1 MTDTITPARRHGPVS
16 KALEL
21 ELRDLIGQHDI
32 VIWLDAG
39 SIYTDFVDSLALMHA
54 DGKLPYAV
62 HAFRGS
68 HLQLLFDLRM
78 VSSSPSRHPMVVHM
92 PGFNRDS
99 VKQTPILEL
108 YLAGRSFEKR
118 YSTLVTE
125 AATGN
130 VTPEQ
135 IKAFLSD
142 GETSIATADE
152 WLADML
158 RSGGNSIAAQLH
170 TLSPESLLDDLLS
183 ATPMPDSVADRV
195 DDGTDLKPVWNRL
208 GATLGLPEEWRSDLL
223 RESQRNETEIGA
235 KDIAFTAAAWAM
247 AVEYVDDLDRDPV
260 DPKLAGAAGLSTAL
274 KQACRSVA
282 SHLRGKHVKFYLR
295 TANETENFLEVEKQS
310 ATAEDLGQVDTFEFE
325 EQEIF
330 NGTLAAIN
338 EKKWDLAQTWANRRL
353 DGRSFWLQEDPQRE
367 SSWRLL
373 LSAAVLGAAIE
384 KAGPSLGEFH
394 SLTDA
399 IEIYIANGAAVDR
412 AHRQMEQQR
421 RSLLFPS
428 LPRYYDVRQ
437 PLDAMRSLWRDW
449 ADAWAIEFNQFCQSY
464 GFLPDPEYRQRDFF
478 DDIVVPLCKN
488 GDAVAVFAVDA
499 FRFEMATELMDEFE
513 SAKATTVHLNG
524 RLAELPTVTSV
535 GMNALAPVNHK
546 GKMTPD
552 VKNGSVRS
560 FHSGQFQ
567 VKDPASRKRAM
578 HEKVGGRT
586 CPMLTLQEI
595 SGLDKKQLRRKI
607 AGAKLIYVH
616 SQEIDDAGEKDLG
629 AVVFDYAMQSI
640 RAAWQL
646 LREAGVK
653 QFVLT
658 ADHGFLLRDG
668 LSEVQSHGRK
678 VDPRRRHVLRP
689 PSADHEGEARVP
701 LSDLGYE
708 GCDQHLFFPMGTAAF
723 DIGNKS
729 LNYLH
734 GGNSLQERLIPV
746 VTISHRVAVGGQ
758 NERYEFTDVMRKE
771 AVADMH
777 CVTATLTPVSEQ
789 ASLGFVEGL
798 KLTASLRPVEAD
810 GVSLELVSVRGENA
824 KKQGGVAIT
833 TPGSPFEVFF
843 RLKGNVDGRVR
854 VELYHPAADA
864 DVTPLPLPDRF
875 TVTVVG
881 GVEAKTEPEIEKTP
895 TTPIVDEIEA
905 SSWLYELENDEV
917 RQFFNH
923 LEKHGTVTEEEAA
936 SLLGGTRQARRFSSK
951 FEAFAE
957 KAPFSARIDVIGG
970 VKRYVREHETE
981 YKIRKDTEAS

>member
-16 KALEL
+16 KALES
-21 ELRDLIGQHDI
+21 ELRALIGQHDI

-39 SIYTDFVDSLALMHA
+39 SIYTDFVDSLARMQA

-78 VSSSPSRHPMVVHM
+78 VSSSPSRHPMVIHM

-118 YSTLVTE
+118 FSTLVTD

-142 GETSIATADE
+142 GETSIAAADE
-152 WLADML
+152 WLTDML

-170 TLSPESLLDDLLS
+170 SLSAESLLDDLLS
-183 ATPMPDSVADRV
+183 SSPMPDSVADRV
-195 DDGTDLKPVWNRL
+195 DDGADLKPLWNRL
-208 GATLGLPEEWRSDLL
+208 GATLGLPGDWRTDLL
-223 RESQRNETEIGA
+223 RESQRDESQIGP
-235 KDIAFTAAAWAM
+235 KDIAFVAAAWAM

-260 DPKLAGAAGLSTAL
+260 DPRLNDASTLATPL
-274 KQACRSVA
+274 KQACRSLA
-282 SHLRGKHVKFYLR
+282 CYLRTNHVKFYLR
-295 TANETENFLEVEKQS
+295 TSNDAENFLEVEKI
-310 ATAEDLGQVDTFEFE
+310 AARAEDLGKVDTFEFE
-325 EQEIF
+325 EQKIF
-330 NGTLAAIN
+330 EGTLEAIK
-338 EKKWDLAQTWANRRL
+338 EEKWDVARTWADRRL
-353 DGRSFWLQEDPQRE
+353 SGDSFWLQEDPQRE

-373 LSAAVLGAAIE
+373 LSAAVLGESIE
-384 KAGPSLGEFH
+384 KAGATLGEFH
-394 SLTDA
+394 SLTEA
-399 IEIYIANGAAVDR
+399 IDIYIAKGAAVDR

-437 PLDAMRSLWRDW
+437 PLDAMRLLWRDW
-449 ADAWAIEFNQFCQSY
+449 ADAWAIEFNQFCQTH
-464 GFLPDPEYRQRDFF
+464 GFLPKPEYRQRDFF
-478 DDIVVPLCKN
+478 DDVVVPLCKD

-535 GMNALAPVNHK
+535 GMNALAPVNQK
-546 GKMTPD
+546 GKMKPD

-595 SGLDKKQLRRKI
+595 SGLDGKQLRRKI

-629 AVVFDYAMQSI
+629 PVVFDYAMQSI

-746 VTISHRVAVGGQ
+746 ITISHRAAVGGQ
-758 NERYEFTDVMRKE
+758 NERYEFTDVKREE
-771 AVADMH
+771 AVAEMH
-777 CVTATLTPVSEQ
+777 CVTATLTHVSEQ
-789 ASLGFVEGL
+789 ASLGFSEGL
-798 KLTASLRPVEAD
+798 KLAAALRPLGAD
-810 GVSLELVSVRGENA
+810 DVSLELVQVRGGGA
-824 KKQGGVAIT
+824 KLKSGTIVAT
-833 TPGSPFEVFF
+833 AGTPFEVFF
-843 RLKGNVDGRVR
+843 RLKGKSDGRVR

-864 DVTPLPLPDRF
+864 DVTPLLLPDRF

-881 GVEAKTEPEIEKTP
+881 GVEAKSEPEIEKTP
-895 TTPIVDEIEA
+895 AKPIVDEIEA
-905 SSWLYELENDEV
+905 SSWLHELENDEV

-923 LEKHGTVTEEEAA
+923 LEKHGTVTADEAET
-936 SLLGGTRQARRFSSK
+936 LLGGPRQARRFSSK
-951 FEAFAE
+951 FEAFAA
-957 KAPFSARIDVIGG
+957 KAPFAARIDVIGG

-981 YKIRKDTEAS
+981 YKIIKDSESS